1 MRQILSLW
9 RGLLY
14 RLHCFRLSTEQCS
27 SVLCMHTADCTIW
40 SMTCKLHTESEMGAI
55 LDSISDLCFAASYA
69 ANVLP
74 KLQFDNWVIWVI
86 AAVITTCACSI
97 AAGFVA
103 LRWFIMRH
111 TIANRITGC
120 LLFLLPFANLL
131 FSGKE
136 QALTALQCLCLFR
149 CFDSSGL
156 GSDDDLHGDCRKFKR
171 EYRRRL
177 MHKHRLMLQTNTNII
192 LSPCNNEHDVIFAK
206 GYCIIR
212 PMGV

>member
-1 MRQILSLW
+1 MIDDMIAR
-9 RGLLY
+9 
-14 RLHCFRLSTEQCS
+14 
-27 SVLCMHTADCTIW
+27 
-40 SMTCKLHTESEMGAI
+40 KLHTESERGAI

-86 AAVITTCACSI
+86 AAVITIRACSV

-136 QALTALQCLCLFR
+136 HALTAIAVCNACA
-149 CFDSSGL
+149 CFAALTAAVWEAMMTFMEIAGNSNGNA
-156 GSDDDLHGDCRKFKR
+156 GG
-171 EYRRRL
+171 
-177 MHKHRLMLQTNTNII
+177 
-192 LSPCNNEHDVIFAK
+192 
-206 GYCIIR
+206 G
-212 PMGV
+212 